1 MLKKIS
7 KRFLPL
13 TIIIAGLAIAGAI
26 IFVNINKCSSRAE
39 ENIVSSQEIGAKVI
53 DFINNKMLNG
63 QATASLVSAIEEK
76 ENELYKVTI
85 NLQGRDIDTYAT
97 LDGHFLYPERID
109 MEPPQADQNTET
121 NSADTKKS
129 CEDIKKS
136 DKPLMEAF
144 IVSGCPFGVQMQ
156 RILAEI
162 LKNIPSL
169 LNNVKVRYIGSISD
183 GKITSMHGDK
193 EAQENL
199 KQICIREEQPDKY
212 WSYISCYIK
221 KGDFDGCLSSANID
235 NEKLNNCMADSL
247 KGLKY
252 AKEDFDSQN
261 KYGASASPALMLNG
275 EKVSEFDFGGRTAEA
290 VKALLCCGFN
300 NIPDTCSK
308 KLTTDSAATSFSEGY
323 SSGSSG
329 SGNCE

>member
-7 KRFLPL
+7 KNLLPL
-13 TIIIAGLAIAGAI
+13 TIIVAGLAIAGAV
-26 IFVNINKCSSRAE
+26 IFVNIHKCPFKVK
-39 ENIVSSQEIGAKVI
+39 NIVSSQEIGAKVI
-53 DFINNKMLNG
+53 DFINQEMLNG
-63 QATASLVSAIEEK
+63 QITASLVSAVEEK
-76 ENELYKVTI
+76 ENGLYKVTV
-85 NLQGRDIDTYAT
+85 NLQGNNIDTYAT
-97 LDGHFLYPERID
+97 LDGRFLYPERID
-109 MEPPQADQNTET
+109 MEPQAAQNTEA
-121 NSADTKKS
+121 NSPDTKKS
-129 CEDIKKS
+129 CEDIKKI

-144 IVSGCPFGVQMQ
+144 VVSSCPFGMQMQ

-162 LKNIPSL
+162 QKNIPSL
-169 LNNVKVRYIGSISD
+169 LDNVKVEYIGSISD
-183 GKITSMHGDK
+183 GKIISMHGDK

-212 WSYISCYIK
+212 WNYVSCYIK
-221 KGDFDGCLSSANID
+221 KGDTIGCLKNANID
-235 NEKLNNCMADSL
+235 TGKLDSCTTDSS

-252 AKEDFDSQN
+252 AKEDFDLQN
-261 KYGASASPALMLNG
+261 KYSVSGSPVLILNG
-275 EKVSEFDFGGRTAEA
+275 ETVSEFDFGGRTAEA
-290 VKALLCCGFN
+290 VKTLLCCGFN

>member
-1 MLKKIS
+1 MIKKLS
-7 KRFLPL
+7 KNLLPL
-13 TIIIAGLAIAGAI
+13 TIIIAGLLIAGAMVFI
-26 IFVNINKCSSRAE
+26 NIYKNPFKAKG
-39 ENIVSSQEIGAKVI
+39 NIVSSQEIGPRVI
-53 DFINNKMLNG
+53 DFINKNMLSGGN
-63 QATASLVSAIEEK
+63 TASLVGAVEEK
-76 ENELYKVTI
+76 ENGLYKVTI
-85 NLQGRDIDTYAT
+85 NLQGNDIDTYAT
-97 LDGHFLYPERID
+97 LDGRFLYPERID
-109 MEPPQADQNTET
+109 MEPEAAQNAAA

-144 IVSGCPFGVQMQ
+144 VVSSCPYGVQMQ
-156 RILAEI
+156 RILAEVW
-162 LKNIPSL
+162 KNIPSL
-169 LNNVKVRYIGSISD
+169 LDDVKVEYIGSVVD
-183 GKITSMHGDK
+183 NKITSMHGDE

-212 WSYISCYIK
+212 WSYVSCYIQ
-221 KGDFDGCLSSANID
+221 KGDSDGCLKNANID
-235 NEKLNNCMADSL
+235 TGKLNSCTADSS

-252 AKEDFDSQN
+252 AKEDFDLQN
-261 KYGASASPALMLNG
+261 KYGVSGSPALVLN
-275 EKVSEFDFGGRTAEA
+275 EETVSEFDFGGRTAEA
-290 VKALLCCGFN
+290 VKTLLCCGFN